1 MPGLFPLGAGA
12 DLSTSS
18 PPEKSEFSLP
28 SARSEILLMQTLKK
42 QLQQVKKTGW
52 SLFLSNSLDF
62 LKIFLC
68 FLFASAVYGADG
80 GRREG
85 VE

>member
-28 SARSEILLMQTLKK
+28 SARSEILLMQTLEK

-62 LKIFLC
+62 FFFLC
-68 FLFASAVYGADG
+68 FLFASAVYGAEG